1 MLGKFHRSSS
11 FSGLYPPRFFCQLT
25 KVKQEYE
32 GPYKV
37 YGQSLCLLFPQDV
50 GYLLID
56 IQHNTHFR
64 YAAQW
69 FDICIYFKVMTTVI
83 LVLMY

>member
-1 MLGKFHRSSS
+1 MKGHRK
-11 FSGLYPPRFFCQLT
+11 T
-25 KVKQEYE
+25 
-32 GPYKV
+32 
-37 YGQSLCLLFPQDV
+37 YGQSLPLLFFPQDV

-69 FDICIYFKVMTTVI
+69 FDICIYCKVMTTVI

>member
-1 MLGKFHRSSS
+1 MLGKFHKSSS

-37 YGQSLCLLFPQDV
+37 YGQSLCLLFSQDV
-50 GYLLID
+50 GYLLMD
-56 IQHNTHFR
+56 IQHDAHLDMQHNSLIFV
-64 YAAQW
+64 YIA
-69 FDICIYFKVMTTVI
+69 K
-83 LVLMY
+83 L